1 MSAFR
6 LRIDV
11 DQCDDSATFASC
23 GMNNPAANPQQV
35 LDAEDRGSGHEPG
48 TVTSI
53 AESPARRTIESYE
66 RELVQYRAMEIRLRD
81 ALAESEERL
90 RQKDELIQRQALL
103 KRESD
108 HRLLNDLQMTIS
120 LLSMQGRAS
129 TNPEA
134 AAQLT
139 VAANRVAMI
148 ARIHHR
154 LNSYEG
160 VQTIEFTKFLGD
172 LSRDFVTM
180 VSSDERPERL
190 IVEGSETNLPASTAI
205 PLGFIASELITNAAK
220 YGKSRIVI
228 GLQPDPEFGYAL
240 SVSND
245 GPALPE
251 GFDPGA
257 SKGLG
262 MRIIQAFTRQIGGAL
277 RVGRDNDGQGARFT
291 VLFPLTPVAGGSKS

>member
-1 MSAFR
+1 MK
-6 LRIDV
+6 
-11 DQCDDSATFASC
+11 
-23 GMNNPAANPQQV
+23 NPAAQIGDV
-35 LDAEDRGSGHEPG
+35 AEFGTAHLPG
-48 TVTSI
+48 NVMSI
-53 AESPARRTIESYE
+53 SKSPAHLSIESYE
-66 RELVQYRAMEIRLRD
+66 RELVQYRATEIRLRD

-90 RQKDELIQRQALL
+90 RQKDELIQRQTLL

-120 LLSMQGRAS
+120 LLSMQSRA
-129 TNPEA
+129 TANAETA
-134 AAQLT
+134 TQLT

-160 VQTIEFTKFLGD
+160 VQTIEFTKFLADFG
-172 LSRDFVTM
+172 RDFAAM
-180 VSSDERPERL
+180 VSSKECPEQI
-190 IVEGSETNLPASTAI
+190 IVEGSETNLPAATAI

-220 YGKSRIVI
+220 YGNSRIIVR
-228 GLQPDPEFGYAL
+228 LQPDPEYGCAL

-245 GPALPE
+245 GSALPE

-262 MRIIQAFTRQIGGAL
+262 MRIVQSFTRQIGGAL
-277 RVGRDNDGQGARFT
+277 RVGRDDDGQGARFT
-291 VLFPLTPVAGGSKS
+291 VLFPLVPVTGGSKS